1 MNHVASDTA
10 CAYSPGSTVA
20 RKIARGRQID
30 GGERVGQKRK
40 GRNERKRETNWKSP
54 RKRNELAGEGGQRR
68 KRSGNNEEGESELKA
83 RKPCVGKRREDG
95 EENGREKRSEKIIED
110 EKKRRARKERGAA
123 LSPMDSAK

>member
-10 CAYSPGSTVA
+10 RAHSPGSTVA

-30 GGERVGQKRK
+30 GGEK
-40 GRNERKRETNWKSP
+40 GRAKGKRAKRAEKRDKLEKPGEKERVS
-54 RKRNELAGEGGQRR
+54 GGKRR

-83 RKPCVGKRREDG
+83 RKPCVGKCREDG

-110 EKKRRARKERGAA
+110 EKKRRARKGRGAR
-123 LSPMDSAK
+123 SPRDNAK